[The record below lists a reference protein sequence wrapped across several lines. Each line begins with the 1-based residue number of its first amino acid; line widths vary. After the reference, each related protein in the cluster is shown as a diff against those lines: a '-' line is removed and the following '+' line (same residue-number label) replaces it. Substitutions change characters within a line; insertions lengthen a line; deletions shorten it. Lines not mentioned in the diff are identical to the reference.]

1 MNFYT
6 NITRWGNNLLL
17 REIANGERINRKI
30 KYSPTLYC
38 PVEKQTQYKTLDG
51 RFVALAALFAFK
63 IAFSTNVVPVS
74 STSGISISLQLKRS
88 TSKLDNI
95 CLNSDI
101 FPGFFVAKKI
111 FIKP

>member
-38 PVEKQTQYKTLDG
+38 PVEKPTQYKTLDG
-51 RFVALAALFAFK
+51 RFVAPITHQSMKEANEW
-63 IAFSTNVVPVS
+63 I
-74 STSGISISLQLKRS
+74 
-88 TSKLDNI
+88 DNYK
-95 CLNSDI
+95 SQPD
-101 FPGFFVAKKI
+101 
-111 FIKP
+111 